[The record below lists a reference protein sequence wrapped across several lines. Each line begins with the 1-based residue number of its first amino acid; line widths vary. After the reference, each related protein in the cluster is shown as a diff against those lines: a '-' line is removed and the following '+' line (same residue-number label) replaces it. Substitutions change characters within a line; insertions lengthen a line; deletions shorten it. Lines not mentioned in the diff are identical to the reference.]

1 MHDETQTLR
10 SSAAS
15 ARPPETFAKVSA
27 VSVAAPLMSVRDLRV
42 SFPSEDGLVPAVR
55 GVSFDVLP
63 GQCFGI
69 VGESGSG
76 KSVTS
81 LALMGLLPPGP
92 GSSVEGEVN
101 FGGRDL
107 RRLRPEQMRKLCG
120 SEIAM
125 VFQEPMTS
133 LNPAFTV
140 GDQIAEVVVTHE
152 HVSARAARARALEL
166 LKEVRIAA
174 PERRL
179 DEYPHRL
186 SGGMRQR
193 VMIAIALACRP
204 KMLIADEPTTAL
216 DVTVQAQIME
226 LLRVLQGEYGMSIIL
241 ISHNLG
247 VMSEIADE
255 IAVMYAG
262 RIVEQA
268 RSAQLFE
275 NPEHPYTIG
284 LLGAI
289 PMPGRKRLAS
299 IRGRVPDLHAL
310 PFGCTFAPRCP
321 FVEEA
326 CRQIEP
332 TLHPVDFQHL
342 TACRRAPLDLVL

>member
-1 MHDETQTLR
+1 M
-10 SSAAS
+10 
-15 ARPPETFAKVSA
+15 
-27 VSVAAPLMSVRDLRV
+27 
-42 SFPSEDGLVPAVR
+42 PAVR
-55 GVSFDVLP
+55 GVSFDVEQGKCL
-63 GQCFGI
+63 GI

-81 LALMGLLPPGP
+81 LALMGLLPPGRA
-92 GSSVEGEVN
+92 SLVEGEIR
-101 FGGRDL
+101 FAGRDL
-107 RRLRPEQMRKLCG
+107 RKLAPAKMRRLCG
-120 SEIAM
+120 SELAM

-140 GDQIAEVVVTHE
+140 GDQIMEVVMTHE
-152 HVSARAARARALEL
+152 GVPARIARARALEL
-166 LKEVRIAA
+166 LREVRIAA

-179 DEYPHRL
+179 DDYPHSM

-204 KMLIADEPTTAL
+204 RLLIADEPTTAL

-247 VMSEIADE
+247 VISEIADD

-262 RIVEQA
+262 RIVE
-268 RSAQLFE
+268 RSSAQRLFDQ
-275 NPEHPYTIG
+275 PEHPYTVG

-289 PMPGRKRLAS
+289 PSPGRERLAS
-299 IRGRVPDLHAL
+299 IKGRVPDLNAL
-310 PFGCTFAPRCP
+310 PSGCTFEPRCP
-321 FVEEA
+321 FAEQKCREIDPALAPVEPGHFSA
-326 CRQIEP
+326 C
-332 TLHPVDFQHL
+332 L
-342 TACRRAPLDLVL
+342 RAPLEQLT